1 MQIKEQM
8 KNTIKTC
15 ITMLALGASALVV
28 NASFVTVPNAANGNS
43 LTEVLRHESINGDS
57 YSPVSP
63 RSQRW
68 YSGSTENASLT
79 RITTTVV
86 PEPTTILAGAL
97 LLLPLAMSAVR
108 ILRRGKSDP
117 MVA

>member
-1 MQIKEQM
+1 
-8 KNTIKTC
+8 
-15 ITMLALGASALVV
+15 MLALGASALVV

-43 LTEVLRHESINGDS
+43 LTEVLRQEAITGDS
-57 YSPVSP
+57 YTPASP

-68 YSGSTENASLT
+68 YSGSTETASST
-79 RITTTVV
+79 RSPLTVV
-86 PEPTTILAGAL
+86 PEPTTLLAGAL

-108 ILRRGKSDP
+108 ILRRGKAHH

>member
-1 MQIKEQM
+1 M
-8 KNTIKTC
+8 KNIIKTTLA
-15 ITMLALGASALVV
+15 IMALGASTLAVQ
-28 NASFVTVPNAANGNS
+28 ASFVNAPNAPNGTS
-43 LTEVLRHESINGDS
+43 LTETLRHEAITGDN

-68 YSGSTENASLT
+68 YSGSIENADLT
-79 RITTTVV
+79 RATATVV